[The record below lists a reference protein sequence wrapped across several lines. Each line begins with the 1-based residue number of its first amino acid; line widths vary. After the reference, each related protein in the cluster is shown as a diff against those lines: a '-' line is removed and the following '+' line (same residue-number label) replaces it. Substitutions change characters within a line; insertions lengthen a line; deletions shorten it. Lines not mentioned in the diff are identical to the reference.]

1 MYHSMP
7 HYPLYLLFNQLMFN
21 SVIFLHTLLI
31 SQQTIA
37 NIMKKFG
44 VTPSLPAI
52 QGFAPVSLQGGLSS
66 VNNPFNQ
73 NPLGNIMQ
81 VTKEVQENTF
91 QGMPGHENVVSSS
104 GIASESAALNSP
116 YGSRTEKVVSNF
128 LQNPLLKDEVS
139 EANALV
145 SK

>member
-1 MYHSMP
+1 
-7 HYPLYLLFNQLMFN
+7 
-21 SVIFLHTLLI
+21 
-31 SQQTIA
+31 
-37 NIMKKFG
+37 MKKFG

-81 VTKEVQENTF
+81 VTNEVQ
-91 QGMPGHENVVSSS
+91 ENVVSSS
-104 GIASESAALNSP
+104 GIASESAALNAP
-116 YGSRTEKVVSNF
+116 YGSQTEKVVSNF
-128 LQNPLLKDEVS
+128 LQNPLLKDELS